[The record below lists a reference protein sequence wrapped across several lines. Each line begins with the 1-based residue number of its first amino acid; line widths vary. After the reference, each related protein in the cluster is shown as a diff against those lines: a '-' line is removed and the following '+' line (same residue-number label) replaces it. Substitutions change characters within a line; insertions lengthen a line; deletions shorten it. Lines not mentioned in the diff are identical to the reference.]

1 MCIILVIV
9 DLVEIKSKKGFKQ
22 MFDIYYNPLCNFAY
36 SILRNSAKAE
46 DIVQDVLMKIWE
58 KRNDIEFNS
67 NVKTYLF
74 TSVRNKSFEYI
85 RSEKS
90 EKAKISDYTLLQSRL
105 GDDKI
110 DKEATIMMMKEE
122 LNNSIRHLPP
132 KCRDIFVL
140 SKLQG
145 LTYNEIAELK
155 NISVKTVETQMSI
168 ALRNLR
174 EKFKAKLDNEY

>member
-1 MCIILVIV
+1 M
-9 DLVEIKSKKGFKQ
+9 EIKSKKGFRQ

-36 SILRNSAKAE
+36 SILRNKTKAE
-46 DIVQDVLMKIWE
+46 DIVQDVLLKMWE
-58 KRNDIEFNS
+58 KRLEIDINS
-67 NVKTYLF
+67 KLKNYLF
-74 TSVRNKSFEYI
+74 TSVKNKSLEYI

-90 EKAKISDYTLLQSRL
+90 ERDKISDYTVLQSRL
-105 GDDKI
+105 TDDKI
-110 DKEATIMMMKEE
+110 DKEATILMMKEE

-155 NISVKTVETQMSI
+155 DISVKTVETQVSI

-174 EKFKAKLDNEY
+174 EKYKAKLDNEH